1 MNLTEEEKRIL
12 GFLPADEKVEKE
24 TAPIKMPS
32 TYELEYGTVEAD
44 GEASFKAALEQTESE
59 GDGMKFG
66 NPTDF
71 AEQFNN
77 TMISVAGFP
86 VDVATWATNRV
97 AQVLFPNTYNA
108 EEPFIDPETAIGGSS
123 NLKSVLNPLGIG
135 SDRQADTYM
144 GYFGNTTGEAV
155 TFLMGGAGV
164 VQKTKNL
171 NGFIG
176 AISRSA
182 DDALRTKL
190 GTVVGG
196 EMAVSAGAAGGRQI
210 SEENEFG
217 TTGAFVTEFA
227 TGAIALL
234 SAGGVKKLA
243 VDPLVQKL
251 RDTKPEDLLTTLSKE
266 EIEKVRDAGRK
277 TIEENEPTPAPKE
290 EPSLEQIQIEEEA
303 ARQRGRDNPTPIEPE
318 AQKTPVEAPTTP
330 AEPTPAP
337 KAPEDAP
344 EAAPKT
350 DAEIDAMSDDELLT
364 ELGVDKPKEG
374 VPEGSFRSELDDN
387 IYTKKAELEDGV
399 SIESGR
405 IADDGDLNN
414 LPEGLR
420 KVLEPFKDNI
430 VRLNVTIGKNG
441 IGLDTIVVQKSS
453 RGKGVGTQI
462 INDII
467 AYADSQ
473 NLPIVLTP
481 SNKNAAKLDDYY
493 KRLGFVDN
501 KDGLGKQK
509 LIRKPTTPKT
519 PMQQLVADYEKT
531 IADQARGEGA
541 DSVVRLNAAFNA
553 ASDDFTKRVDA
564 LIADPNPENV
574 GAVTEIL
581 DDYIL
586 LDGLDADLK
595 QKTGQMLNA
604 QRRDAAD
611 NVYTREMAENR
622 QTRQDAL
629 KDVREKLQALK
640 ADANGEELQKLVD
653 SVFEPPAPVKPSK
666 TKNVASPDEDFMP
679 TPKDV
684 DESVVSTP
692 KDTDGTPSVK
702 REKDTKPAKPKLTPK
717 ERAIE
722 RLQKRLDELRAIRS
736 GEKDPKEP
744 KPKRAKSAEEKDL
757 EARIAFYRGEAKE
770 VDEIAA
776 TMERIQVLSG
786 LLQGG
791 TTAEIRAQIGLPPA
805 LRPSHAKPKKI
816 QSQLTKLKKAEAA
829 LLKKLRRRQTDE
841 ILNDM
846 RDVFDPENG
855 RRSLVDQA
863 LNKYLLE
870 RTDALLNQPS
880 TMTTGLPSGIL
891 QVIYRPLAA
900 TGKSTVKALNPADRE
915 LKGVG
920 MTARMKYA
928 AADAIATADQLLHLA
943 THPKEIAKQLGRNL
957 VDTAKAGGQSAYY
970 YKDGNKMD
978 VNLQGAAVGNS
989 TIRNERQVRQAALR
1003 VAANKQKNL
1012 LVRKALETLGSDP
1025 MTTMFVIAKAL
1036 RSAGRVGV
1044 GTADEPFIL
1053 ILEGRKHRADAIRAA
1068 IKEQIPKEDVATFI
1082 DDYVSKSSQIDNRG
1096 VQRFNY
1102 LDDKYRNAANEHRRA
1117 LFRRGDFEGDDPRML
1132 MEERFAQ
1139 FWNRATG
1146 GDLTLGKFFVRFL
1159 QPIIT
1164 TPTIA
1169 LAQAGRGIARV
1180 TGIPAA
1186 VNVSQR
1192 TYAGVA
1198 KRIGKDGKIS
1208 NVLSGRINNEIND
1221 LEIKVNELRAKT
1233 KEKGLDPEELER
1245 RKLDLA
1251 AHNSKLDSL
1260 RSYRDEQTYE
1270 EIAHMALAMGIFYT
1284 FYELGK
1290 NGLATGSGA
1299 FLTREQRNNGEFKK
1313 YRMLADEDS
1322 EGMSYLLAD
1331 PFRTLAA
1338 VAADLGTWS
1347 QLEGS
1352 TTNKQTVGN
1361 FITSTLEA
1369 YATDSVFSTSL
1380 RHLRDLA
1387 FGQEK
1392 SRVGALID
1400 MGASAIP
1407 VPSFIRGARTLD
1419 DEFSS
1424 VYDEGATVDE
1434 IPSRM
1439 LDKALGTPAENFRMD
1454 KLGRPLLRP
1463 QRGALNYVFRYAPEE
1478 RANRMATE
1486 EEVNRILRNDG
1497 QSFNLIPKLTED
1509 KTIKGTPINLKQFTN
1524 GERSLFN
1531 LFGEIVNEN
1540 DDMLHEIGD
1549 MINTDDWR
1557 ADYNDYTVEPDPDNP
1572 DEYYNKGIDRIKE
1585 IRSKYI
1591 KKAVERISDESSEA
1605 QLYRNK
1611 DGQTIF
1617 EYIEHVEARPPAQG
1631 NVLEKTNQ
1639 F

>member
-12 GFLPADEKVEKE
+12 GFLPADEKAEKAA
-24 TAPIKMPS
+24 APIKTPS

-44 GEASFKAALEQTESE
+44 GEASFKAALEQTEAE
-59 GDGMKFG
+59 DDGMKFG
-66 NPTDF
+66 NPMDF
-71 AEQFNN
+71 SEQFNN
-77 TMISVAGFP
+77 TLIRAIGAP
-86 VDVATWATNRV
+86 VDVTEWALNRV
-97 AQVLFPNTYNA
+97 VATFFPNKYSYNR
-108 EEPFIDPETAIGGSS
+108 EDLIDGEYRPFNSNSFGGSAH
-123 NLKSVLNPLGIG
+123 LKSTLNPIGIG
-135 SDRQADTYM
+135 SDREADTYM

-227 TGAIALL
+227 TGTIALL

-303 ARQRGRDNPTPIEPE
+303 ARQHGRDNPTPIEPE
-318 AQKTPVEAPTTP
+318 AQKTPKEAPEAPEPLYDFGNGDPIPVNSDGTITLYHRTNANPDEIKNSGGFISKENTDEIFVSTKRDGQGEGYGENVIELRVKQDDLEIDDLFDDEAHFRVSINKANEALEAPATT

-337 KAPEDAP
+337 KTP
-344 EAAPKT
+344 EAA
-350 DAEIDAMSDDELLT
+350 
-364 ELGVDKPKEG
+364 
-374 VPEGSFRSELDDN
+374 
-387 IYTKKAELEDGV
+387 
-399 SIESGR
+399 
-405 IADDGDLNN
+405 
-414 LPEGLR
+414 
-420 KVLEPFKDNI
+420 
-430 VRLNVTIGKNG
+430 
-441 IGLDTIVVQKSS
+441 
-453 RGKGVGTQI
+453 
-462 INDII
+462 
-467 AYADSQ
+467 
-473 NLPIVLTP
+473 
-481 SNKNAAKLDDYY
+481 
-493 KRLGFVDN
+493 
-501 KDGLGKQK
+501 
-509 LIRKPTTPKT
+509 PKT

-564 LIADPNPENV
+564 LIADPTPENV

-622 QTRQDAL
+622 QTRQEAL

-666 TKNVASPDEDFMP
+666 PKNVASPDEDFMP

-702 REKDTKPAKPKLTPK
+702 KEGDTKPAKPKLTPK

-770 VDEIAA
+770 VDDIAA
-776 TMERIQVLSG
+776 TVERIQVLSG

-891 QVIYRPLAA
+891 QVIYRPLVA

-928 AADAIATADQLLHLA
+928 AADVIATADQLLHLA

-1025 MTTMFVIAKAL
+1025 MTTMFIIAKAI
-1036 RSAGRVGV
+1036 RSGGRVGV

-1068 IKEQIPKEDVATFI
+1068 IKEQIPEEDVATFI

-1096 VQRFNY
+1096 IQRFNY

-1146 GDLTLGKFFVRFL
+1146 GDLTLGKFFARFL

-1169 LAQAGRGIARV
+1169 LAQAGRGVARV

-1192 TYAGVA
+1192 AYAGVA

-1338 VAADLGTWS
+1338 VAADLGAWS

-1352 TTNKQTVGN
+1352 TTDKQTAGN

-1380 RHLRDLA
+1380 RHLKDLA

-1392 SRVGALID
+1392 SRVGAIID
-1400 MGASAIP
+1400 MGAGAIP

-1419 DEFSS
+1419 DEVSS

-1439 LDKALGTPAENFRMD
+1439 LDKAVGTPAENFRMD

-1497 QSFNLIPKLTED
+1497 LSFNLIPKFTEH
-1509 KTIKGTPINLKQFTN
+1509 KTIKGTPLNLKQFTN

-1572 DEYYNKGIDRIKE
+1572 DQLYNKGIDRIKE

-1591 KKAVERISDESSEA
+1591 EKAIERISDESSEA

-1617 EYIEHVEARPPAQG
+1617 EYIEQIEARPPAQG
-1631 NVLEKTNQ
+1631 NILEKLNQ

>member
-86 VDVATWATNRV
+86 VDAATWATNRV

-251 RDTKPEDLLTTLSKE
+251 KDTKPEDLLTTLSKE

-318 AQKTPVEAPTTP
+318 SQKKPVEAPATP
-330 AEPTPAP
+330 AESTPAPKLESVPLYHGGSRGFNTASEVTPPNNKYTKGFFLSTSREVAAINAIPASEFYANSADIGYKKIGDKLTEFRADLKKPYIVDAKGEFYSAIETPKEMKGWTDEIEVDTDNIADWALENGYDGVIIKNVLEGKGAGEISDTYVIFDNKNLKTKAELEATPAP
-337 KAPEDAP
+337 KAPEDA
-344 EAAPKT
+344 
-350 DAEIDAMSDDELLT
+350 
-364 ELGVDKPKEG
+364 
-374 VPEGSFRSELDDN
+374 
-387 IYTKKAELEDGV
+387 
-399 SIESGR
+399 
-405 IADDGDLNN
+405 
-414 LPEGLR
+414 
-420 KVLEPFKDNI
+420 
-430 VRLNVTIGKNG
+430 
-441 IGLDTIVVQKSS
+441 
-453 RGKGVGTQI
+453 
-462 INDII
+462 
-467 AYADSQ
+467 
-473 NLPIVLTP
+473 
-481 SNKNAAKLDDYY
+481 
-493 KRLGFVDN
+493 
-501 KDGLGKQK
+501 
-509 LIRKPTTPKT
+509 PKT

-564 LIADPNPENV
+564 LIADPTPENV

-622 QTRQDAL
+622 QTRQEAL

-684 DESVVSTP
+684 DESAVSTP
-692 KDTDGTPSVK
+692 KDTDGAPAVK
-702 REKDTKPAKPKLTPK
+702 RDGDTKPAKRKLTPK

-770 VDEIAA
+770 VDDIAA

-1053 ILEGRKHRADAIRAA
+1053 MLEGRKHRADAIRAA
-1068 IKEQIPKEDVATFI
+1068 IKEQIPEEDVATFI

-1146 GDLTLGKFFVRFL
+1146 GDLTLGKFFARFL

-1352 TTNKQTVGN
+1352 TTDKQTVGN

-1380 RHLRDLA
+1380 RHLKDLA

-1400 MGASAIP
+1400 MGAGAIP

-1419 DEFSS
+1419 DEVSS

-1439 LDKALGTPAENFRMD
+1439 LDKAVGTPAENFRMD

-1497 QSFNLIPKLTED
+1497 LSFNLIPKFTER

-1572 DEYYNKGIDRIKE
+1572 NEYYNKGIDRIKE

>member
-12 GFLPADEKVEKE
+12 GFLPADEKAEKAA
-24 TAPIKMPS
+24 APIKIPS

-59 GDGMKFG
+59 DDGMKFG

-86 VDVATWATNRV
+86 VDAATWATNRV

-318 AQKTPVEAPTTP
+318 AQKTPVEAPATA

-337 KAPEDAP
+337 KAPE
-344 EAAPKT
+344 AA
-350 DAEIDAMSDDELLT
+350 
-364 ELGVDKPKEG
+364 
-374 VPEGSFRSELDDN
+374 
-387 IYTKKAELEDGV
+387 
-399 SIESGR
+399 
-405 IADDGDLNN
+405 
-414 LPEGLR
+414 
-420 KVLEPFKDNI
+420 
-430 VRLNVTIGKNG
+430 
-441 IGLDTIVVQKSS
+441 
-453 RGKGVGTQI
+453 
-462 INDII
+462 
-467 AYADSQ
+467 
-473 NLPIVLTP
+473 
-481 SNKNAAKLDDYY
+481 
-493 KRLGFVDN
+493 
-501 KDGLGKQK
+501 
-509 LIRKPTTPKT
+509 PKT

-564 LIADPNPENV
+564 LIADPTPENV

-629 KDVREKLQALK
+629 KDVREKLQTLK

-666 TKNVASPDEDFMP
+666 PKNVASPDEDFMP

-692 KDTDGTPSVK
+692 KDTDGTPAVK
-702 REKDTKPAKPKLTPK
+702 REGDTKPAKPKLTPK

-770 VDEIAA
+770 VDDIAA
-776 TMERIQVLSG
+776 TMERIQVLTG

-1053 ILEGRKHRADAIRAA
+1053 MLEGRKHRADAIRAA

-1146 GDLTLGKFFVRFL
+1146 GDLTLGKFFARFL

-1186 VNVSQR
+1186 INVSQR

-1352 TTNKQTVGN
+1352 TTDKQTVGN

-1380 RHLRDLA
+1380 RHLKDLA

-1400 MGASAIP
+1400 MGAGAIP

-1419 DEFSS
+1419 DEVSS
-1424 VYDEGATVDE
+1424 VYDEGATVNE

-1439 LDKALGTPAENFRMD
+1439 LDKAVGTPAENFRMD

-1478 RANRMATE
+1478 RAHRMATE

-1497 QSFNLIPKLTED
+1497 LSFNLIPKFTEH

-1572 DEYYNKGIDRIKE
+1572 DQLYNKGIDRIKE

-1591 KKAVERISDESSEA
+1591 EKAVERISDESSEA

-1631 NVLEKTNQ
+1631 NILEKLNQ